1 MNEVWLVILPLIAG
15 YLLDLAFGDPRTIPH
30 PVVGFGN
37 MISWAER
44 HFNCGR
50 FRKWKGA
57 VVALS
62 FPLFAG
68 MAGWGITV
76 GTLAVGDWCFCIV
89 ASVFVFYGLAN
100 HSLIREGREVVDILK
115 KQGVE
120 AGRRRLSWIV
130 GRDTS
135 ELSPKGIYTA
145 VLETMAENLSDG
157 VVAPLFYYALGGFP
171 AMMAY
176 KMVNTLDSMIGYKDE
191 RYRQFGCMAA
201 RLDDV
206 LNYIPVRYFETGIHQ
221 DRDDTL
227 KTDGKSARRCIDA
240 GKFADQL
247 VVTSAACNGAAEAF
261 HGNLKNRSGIV
272 AHAAHQRRVKSLSSR
287 SVPVYFPLLPPAC
300 QPEFRFPGIGYGG
313 NFRLPVR
320 RCTRLS
326 RFVGREA
333 LYRG

>member
-1 MNEVWLVILPLIAG
+1 MAG
-15 YLLDLAFGDPRTIPH
+15 YSSLDCGLSAGSGLWGSPDNPASCRGVWKYDLLGGTAFQLRP
-30 PVVGFGN
+30 
-37 MISWAER
+37 
-44 HFNCGR
+44 
-50 FRKWKGA
+50 
-57 VVALS
+57 
-62 FPLFAG
+62 
-68 MAGWGITV
+68 
-76 GTLAVGDWCFCIV
+76 TLAVGDWCFCIV

-206 LNYIPVRYFETGIHQ
+206 LNYIPARLTALFMALVAYRPGLFRFIFRYCHQHASPNSGFPESAMAGILDCRFGGAHVYHGLLVEKPYIGDNDREISYADFRIAVRVNHMV
-221 DRDDTL
+221 TL
-227 KTDGKSARRCIDA
+227 LT
-240 GKFADQL
+240 
-247 VVTSAACNGAAEAF
+247 VVS
-261 HGNLKNRSGIV
+261 IV
-272 AHAAHQRRVKSLSSR
+272 A
-287 SVPVYFPLLPPAC
+287 VYLCVF
-300 QPEFRFPGIGYGG
+300 IK
-313 NFRLPVR
+313 
-320 RCTRLS
+320 
-326 RFVGREA
+326 
-333 LYRG
+333 